1 MMSNFQRLLIY
12 YGVAN
17 SGVFS
22 FFAQKA
28 FLSDNNIYIV
38 SLFALNLIFAIAIAA
53 VILYRK
59 MVEPDKKKFFLQ
71 FLSTHFIGLVVLLII
86 GIT

>member
-1 MMSNFQRLLIY
+1 MNNFQKLLIY

-17 SGVFS
+17 SGVFF

-28 FLSDNNIYIV
+28 FLSDNNNFLV
-38 SLFALNLIFAIAIAA
+38 SVFALNLVFAIAITT

-59 MVEPDKKKFFLQ
+59 MIEPDKKTLFFR
-71 FLSTHFIGLVVLLII
+71 FLSIHFIGLAVLLVI
-86 GIT
+86 GIS